1 LADAFSAEKT
11 SAPEVRPVAA
21 EFVEDS
27 GTASPGKAPAPEVR
41 PAAAESAPGSGVAS
55 PGKGL
60 EGAAGGART
69 AGGAQPISG
78 AAEAAP
84 VAATS
89 TEIREEPLAPATP
102 PRDRTAAV
110 PETPQK
116 QSGAPADVVKPSE
129 TRIVQEKTPADAVFT
144 AKAPADVVS
153 IEKASVDALSAEK
166 APADVVSAEKAPAD
180 VVSAEKVYARRS
192 DSAPFFSELSR
203 GGGDE
208 SAALSAPRFSLVMTD
223 NVRPRRMLMY
233 ERTPAEIGA
242 EASIRFRS
250 AVAAL
255 RNGVQEVRSTN
266 VREPLM
272 SSVPRD
278 FQAAVKAEQILRS
291 AVESELSTNALV
303 QEDQPGHSLFSADRA
318 LFAGNEKNAHNIRS
332 EELQLRSAP
341 SGRELPSGDSEKTMV
356 HTPGA
361 AESVAVSSSQ
371 GMRSNFQ
378 DLFSREVVLQAR
390 GGAALEDGLQHV
402 VRFLR
407 AEGRPAASIII
418 DP

>member
-1 LADAFSAEKT
+1 M
-11 SAPEVRPVAA
+11 AA
-21 EFVEDS
+21 
-27 GTASPGKAPAPEVR
+27 
-41 PAAAESAPGSGVAS
+41 
-55 PGKGL
+55 
-60 EGAAGGART
+60 
-69 AGGAQPISG
+69 
-78 AAEAAP
+78 
-84 VAATS
+84 
-89 TEIREEPLAPATP
+89 
-102 PRDRTAAV
+102 
-110 PETPQK
+110 
-116 QSGAPADVVKPSE
+116 
-129 TRIVQEKTPADAVFT
+129 
-144 AKAPADVVS
+144 
-153 IEKASVDALSAEK
+153 
-166 APADVVSAEKAPAD
+166 
-180 VVSAEKVYARRS
+180 
-192 DSAPFFSELSR
+192 
-203 GGGDE
+203 
-208 SAALSAPRFSLVMTD
+208 AALSPHPGLYIHVPFCAKKCGYCDFPSFEGCMGLRAPYVDTLIAELDARAEGYGHPAIHTVFIGGGTPSLLQPEQMTRILDALYRNFSLAGDAEINCEANPGALTPRFL
-223 NVRPRRMLMY
+223 
-233 ERTPAEIGA
+233 
-242 EASIRFRS
+242 
-250 AVAAL
+250 AAL

-418 DP
+418 DPPALGRMEIELVTTAKGIEASIKVGSEQIRQIVQDNITVLRNNLEQQGVHLGEFVVDLRDNSKGNSGRHFSSGDGRRKGSRGVIAEEQLEAGTPFFRLDLEHGLLSLVA

>member
-1 LADAFSAEKT
+1 
-11 SAPEVRPVAA
+11 
-21 EFVEDS
+21 
-27 GTASPGKAPAPEVR
+27 
-41 PAAAESAPGSGVAS
+41 
-55 PGKGL
+55 
-60 EGAAGGART
+60 
-69 AGGAQPISG
+69 
-78 AAEAAP
+78 
-84 VAATS
+84 
-89 TEIREEPLAPATP
+89 
-102 PRDRTAAV
+102 
-110 PETPQK
+110 
-116 QSGAPADVVKPSE
+116 
-129 TRIVQEKTPADAVFT
+129 
-144 AKAPADVVS
+144 
-153 IEKASVDALSAEK
+153 
-166 APADVVSAEKAPAD
+166 
-180 VVSAEKVYARRS
+180 
-192 DSAPFFSELSR
+192 
-203 GGGDE
+203 
-208 SAALSAPRFSLVMTD
+208 
-223 NVRPRRMLMY
+223 MLMY

-341 SGRELPSGDSEKTMV
+341 SGRELPSGDSEKTMG

-418 DP
+418 DPPALGRMEIELVTTAKGIEASIKVGSEQIRQIVQDNITVLRNNLEQQGVHLGEFVVDLRDNSKGNSGRHFSSGDGRRKGSRGVIAEEQLEAGTPFFRLDLEHGLLSLVA